1 MMTSFMRKNALVVE
15 DEPLVAGTI
24 VDALS
29 DEYSVSA
36 AATVADAVRQ
46 LRQTELAVVLLDCL
60 LPDGNAAE
68 VIAAPEA
75 REVAIVLMSGNPD
88 QIATYSAGGLPFLSK
103 PFGIEELRKA
113 LRAVLPEARPAPAAG
128 RVFRRAVIGQQE
140 LMALELRHRQNASCD
155 TLRRSRQRDFA
166 N

>member
-1 MMTSFMRKNALVVE
+1 
-15 DEPLVAGTI
+15 VAGTI

-103 PFGIEELRKA
+103 PFGIEEHGKRCEPCSPKRVPRPQLAAYSGA
-113 LRAVLPEARPAPAAG
+113 L
-128 RVFRRAVIGQQE
+128 
-140 LMALELRHRQNASCD
+140 
-155 TLRRSRQRDFA
+155 
-166 N
+166 